1 MSAFTNMIDLGNQD
15 YDASQNKP
23 KLKFKTQDERQAAAN
38 QMPGQEPVN
47 TTTSPLM
54 NQLYDKGGRVGLP
67 RIDLNDGKHKMIVA
81 EDGERVLTP
90 AQNREYEAQH
100 PDARK
105 EPMKAQVY
113 DGGGSVKTPSLTDR
127 IKSRAVQ
134 LYNQGQAL
142 SAPED
147 TEAEAFQQKQ
157 QNVDSSLKPSTEM
170 QPLAPKPAMPVA
182 ADRVNPSAAYG
193 SRPGEQRIDTTN
205 MLKPL
210 GVAYDSGGIVSVY
223 DDSGVVST
231 DHESD
236 DPAKEAAYHQAAA
249 EVHAEEAAKMR
260 RFPQPQSGPARIQSD
275 TDMPEAPQGS
285 RMNIDNAKSGGPDMN
300 MDNTPYP
307 GFFQNEDPDGPH
319 VPFRPA
325 KEGAKEPEITESSMK
340 TSLGPKVAVPGNT
353 QMRNLP
359 GIETPKGNG
368 TTDQPMD
375 SENEASARAAGYP
388 VQHTANGEPDIQ
400 SIIQQAKIAAAKKG
414 HAGTADLGLAMIH
427 ENAFKEDA
435 PPLAPV
441 DPNLAQPGL
450 PAPTKGE
457 HPEVAKRVVTM
468 RLLRDKMLYA
478 PTEQERFQ
486 AEKDLAEL
494 KRRTPWGSA
503 ENHPGV
509 LGKIAHVASEVGQ
522 AALRPIAPYVADYIP
537 GSKVDL
543 ARQAARGEQGVEQAQ
558 EKQYKGAQPEL
569 AQEKQALAEQKVEN
583 EHEKNINDMVKHG
596 WKQNPE
602 TGLYDAP
609 APYDQLSTEQKAVYD
624 KGEAYATLQKSK
636 AGEQEAKA
644 VLERYKAD
652 PTNPQN
658 QAALERVRIEAQ
670 KAAIAAEGMGIKKKT
685 FMADYYGMDEQGN
698 PLAGVQTTAEGKPI
712 GPKISGKGGA
722 GGPLAVK
729 GVQARNVQDNLNK
742 AIDIIQENPELFG
755 KVQGRFTT
763 TREMLG
769 SDDAAIRRLAN
780 IIHNAALASTSV
792 HGLRGEKAVEATEKD
807 ILNNF
812 KDSPE
817 ATIAGMQ
824 DTIDSM
830 GTFTDAATKGATN
843 TINAPKASAAKPP
856 QGMPS
861 GATHTGRGS
870 VDKKLHWLD
879 AQGNDLGL
887 KEEVKK

>member
-15 YDASQNKP
+15 YDASQNIP

-249 EVHAEEAAKMR
+249 EVHAEEAAKMK

-275 TDMPEAPQGS
+275 TDMPEAQQGS
-285 RMNIDNAKSGGPDMN
+285 RMNIDNAKGGGPDMN

-307 GFFQNEDPDGPH
+307 GFFQNEDPDGPN

-359 GIETPKGNG
+359 GIETPKRNG

-388 VQHTANGEPDIQ
+388 VQHTANGEPDVQ
-400 SIIQQAKIAAAKKG
+400 SIIQQDKIAAAKKG
-414 HAGTADLGLAMIH
+414 HAGLADLGLAMIH
-427 ENAFKEDA
+427 ENAFKKEA
-435 PPLAPV
+435 PPMAPIAPV

-450 PAPTKGE
+450 PTPTKGE
-457 HPEVAKRVVTM
+457 HPEVAKRVVAEQQ
-468 RLLRDKMLYA
+468 LRDKMLYA

-494 KRRTPWGSA
+494 KRRTPWGTA

-509 LGKIAHVASEVGQ
+509 LGKIGHVASEVGQ

-558 EKQYKGAQPEL
+558 EKQYKGAQIQSAEAQPEIAEAKL
-569 AQEKQALAEQKVEN
+569 EQQEEKITNAQNALLRKQQLKVDAAGNQIPLTYEELTPQEQ
-583 EHEKNINDMVKHG
+583 G
-596 WKQNPE
+596 A
-602 TGLYDAP
+602 YD
-609 APYDQLSTEQKAVYD
+609 L
-624 KGEAYATLQKSK
+624 
-636 AGEQEAKA
+636 QEAKSQA
-644 VLERYKAD
+644 QNSIATLKQAQADPDSPQSKLALAKIKEMGRKLDLAGQKLGLDVAKYKAD
-652 PTNPQN
+652 Y
-658 QAALERVRIEAQ
+658 L
-670 KAAIAAEGMGIKKKT
+670 GL
-685 FMADYYGMDEQGN
+685 DEKN
-698 PLAGVQTTAEGKPI
+698 EPLAGVQTTPEGKPI
-712 GPKISGKGGA
+712 GPKVSGKGGA

-742 AIDIIQENPELFG
+742 AIDIIQENPDLFG

-769 SDDAAIRRLAN
+769 SDDASIRRLAN

-807 ILNNF
+807 MLNNF

-817 ATIAGMQ
+817 ATVAGMM

-843 TINAPKASAAKPP
+843 TINAPKAGESKP
-856 QGMPS
+856 GGGAPS
-861 GATHTGRGS
+861 PFEEW
-870 VDKKLHWLD
+870 KKK
-879 AQGNDLGL
+879 QL
-887 KEEVKK
+887 K